1 MDYLLIFSHT
11 TAAGVSLYLCLL
23 HIIKRRRFTINR
35 IFSFISFALFIQYSL
50 LIAIAVFPGIAD
62 RKGLLNALI
71 FIPLAIFTSTLLIS
85 SLHPLGR
92 ISHNILTLVII
103 LFIIIPDA
111 VFIFLY
117 SGVLVFEPGMGIPKN
132 SVTVIQ
138 LALVILLMA
147 IAPLVLLVRTGR
159 HSMNRIRNSVLYYI
173 RGVLV
178 SYILFIAIYYA
189 GHHFAGTNLLQ
200 NPYIS
205 IPVIYLLIITG
216 YLLLDLRNNDFHRFY
231 RETLLIIIS
240 FIVYAVPSW
249 FFLKYAALLNLQPLV
264 AMLLKSSVI
273 FLWLVVSYRALNPLR
288 EFLRHGII
296 NRLTNEVNNM
306 LVPIHELRKI
316 TDMDKFWT
324 FITQDNFQGLQKGF
338 GIQSAYFMLINR
350 KDKGYHFTYGFGPGI
365 EPDFLSRDSII
376 IKKMSAY
383 SGIFEKS
390 YLLTDI
396 NLEGSEKEINEFFT
410 NNNLEAS
417 IPFRNMSDVVVG
429 FLFLGSISGKKGF
442 NADILDALEIF
453 RIKLQNL
460 LTTGLILDEVTADQ
474 VNDHDRIVVNT
485 IKKRILPDEMISIP
499 GIRISS
505 LYANNSTAG
514 GDYIDSVKIGKDS
527 SILFIS
533 DTSYSGIDS
542 ALIALQQ
549 YSILHS
555 RTMIFN
561 SAEKVLN
568 TMNQVLKTSRLS
580 GSYVKSACVIISSD
594 GNFTYSNSSFN
605 PLIIFDSETG
615 KINEVETSGIPLGVE
630 MNYRYTMT
638 SAKLRE
644 GAIGVLYSDGLI
656 NSCSEAGEVFTLDK
670 IKAIIARFSR
680 QNPSIITREIYRELN
695 HFTGGRQQMNDISII
710 VFKKVKIADE

>member
-1 MDYLLIFSHT
+1 MFF
-11 TAAGVSLYLCLL
+11 L
-23 HIIKRRRFTINR
+23 HIIKRWKFSINR
-35 IFSFISFALFIQYSL
+35 IFSFISFTLFIQYSI
-50 LIAIAVFPGIAD
+50 LIFIAVFPELAAEK
-62 RKGLLNALI
+62 RVLNTLL
-71 FIPLAIFTSTLLIS
+71 FIPLMIYAATLLIS
-85 SLHPLGR
+85 AMHPLGR
-92 ISHNILTLVII
+92 IRHNLSTLAIT
-103 LFIIIPDA
+103 FAIIIPDA
-111 VFIFLY
+111 FFIFIY
-117 SGVLVFEPGMGIPKN
+117 SGNLVFEPGMGIPKN
-132 SVTVIQ
+132 NTTIFQ
-138 LALVILLMA
+138 LAFIIMLMTVS
-147 IAPLVLLVRTGR
+147 PLVLLLRAGK
-159 HSMNRIRNSVLYYI
+159 HNMNRIRNTVLYYI
-173 RGVLV
+173 SGVLTT
-178 SYILFIAIYYA
+178 YLLFIAIYYA
-189 GHHFAGTNLLQ
+189 GHYFSQSNLLQ

-216 YLLLDLRNNDFHRFY
+216 YLLLDLRDSDFLRFY

-240 FIVYAVPSW
+240 FAVYSIPSW
-249 FFLKYAALLNLQPLV
+249 FILKYSAMLNLQPFFELAV
-264 AMLLKSSVI
+264 NSSAI
-273 FLWLVVSYRALNPLR
+273 FIWLVISYRTLNPLR
-288 EFLRHGII
+288 EFLRHGKL

-306 LVPIHELRKI
+306 LVPINELRKI
-316 TDMDKFWT
+316 TDMDKFWN

-350 KDKGYHFTYGFGPGI
+350 KDKGYHFTYGYGPGI
-365 EPDFLSRDSII
+365 EPDFLSRDNII
-376 IKKMSAY
+376 ITKLSSY
-383 SGIFEKS
+383 RGIFEKS

-396 NLEGSEKEINEFFT
+396 NLEGSENEINDFFT
-410 NNNLEAS
+410 NNSLEAA

-442 NADILDALEIF
+442 NADILDTLEIF

-499 GIRISS
+499 GVRISS
-505 LYANNSTAG
+505 LYINNSSSG

-527 SILFIS
+527 SILFMS

-542 ALIALQQ
+542 ALLALQQ

-580 GSYVKSACVIISSD
+580 GSFVKSACVIISSD
-594 GNFTYSNSSFN
+594 GNFTYSNASFN
-605 PLIIFDSETG
+605 PLFIFDPETG
-615 KINEVETSGIPLGVE
+615 KAGEVETTGIPLGVE

-644 GAIGVLYSDGLI
+644 GAMGILYSEGLTSSI
-656 NSCSEAGEVFTLDK
+656 NDTGEAFTLDRLK
-670 IKAIIARFSR
+670 PILVRFSR
-680 QNPSIITREIYRELN
+680 QNPSIIIREIYRELN
-695 HFTGGRQQMNDISII
+695 RFTGGKQHEKDISLI